1 LGCEPGNFWNGWGG
15 DIKITTLV
23 NFHLYFIS
31 SISSMDECFMLK
43 KGDKLDVGETLIGKG
58 PHTSKFAKFGMK
70 SMT

>member
-1 LGCEPGNFWNGWGG
+1 VSLEIFEMGFGGG

-43 KGDKLDVGETLIGKG
+43 KGDKLDVGETLVKG
-58 PHTSKFAKFGMK
+58 HILVYLRNLE
-70 SMT
+70 